1 MQSKRSWTF
10 PPTLAVAILASVA
23 AGCGETSSLA
33 PSVSP
38 SAQATSTAAPSPS
51 PTPLAQRLQVPLT
64 TPVILFHD
72 PVLFDQIDGTTWD
85 GSHMGRVGTN
95 AVPGSGI
102 VANPAG
108 IFYATA
114 ADIRDR
120 AGQVVASLGPNHKGF
135 GGTWADDE
143 RHSCQ
148 SVGRSAVPPQSGEP
162 ATLQLAAPGSAPR
175 TIAQVGTVSQQ
186 TSVGAAACSV
196 LGDRAVVVQSG
207 GQGIGTRQFWVVQL
221 STGRILWT
229 KSYASDAAVVTIV
242 ASRDGRY
249 VAEVR
254 SATGQASST
263 VVYGPTGSTVTLL
276 VGAINGFSWDGALA
290 VVSST
295 EGSVSVIRWQDGSHV
310 WGAPQGQTFF
320 ATLGEP
326 GGQHLAVAL
335 RTPEYQQF
343 PLVDLYV
350 VAPDGQAMPLLQKVA
365 L

>member
-1 MQSKRSWTF
+1 MIQSKRCWTF
-10 PPTLAVAILASVA
+10 PATLALAFLASAA
-23 AGCGETSSLA
+23 AGCGDTSSLE
-33 PSVSP
+33 PSP
-38 SAQATSTAAPSPS
+38 SAAQATATPAPSPS
-51 PTPLAQRLQVPLT
+51 PTPLAQPLEVPLT

-72 PVLFDQIDGTTWD
+72 PVAFDQIDGTTWD
-85 GSHMGRVGTN
+85 SSQMGRVGTN
-95 AVPGSGI
+95 AIPGTGI
-102 VANPAG
+102 VPNPAG
-108 IFYATA
+108 ILYSTV

-120 AGQVVASLGPNHKGF
+120 SGQVVASLGPNHKGF

-143 RHSCQ
+143 RHYCQ
-148 SVGRSAVPPQSGEP
+148 SVGRSAVPPPSGEP

-175 TIAQVGTVSQQ
+175 TIAQVGTVFQQ
-186 TSVGAAACSV
+186 ASIGANACSV
-196 LGDRAVVVQSG
+196 LGDRAVIVQSG

-229 KSYASDAAVVTIV
+229 RSYATDSAIVTIV

-249 VAEVR
+249 IAEVR
-254 SATGQASST
+254 SGTGQASST
-263 VVYGPTGSTVTLL
+263 VVYSATGSTLAHL
-276 VGAINGFSWDGALA
+276 AGAINGFSWDGALA
-290 VVSST
+290 IVSSA

-320 ATLGEP
+320 AALGEP

-350 VAPDGQAMPLLQKVA
+350 VSPDGQATPLLQKVA